1 MQTKSMSACGG
12 SEDFKCIFLS
22 TVRPAVNSLHWD
34 VLSCATGG
42 YAVQVLNAQEEAHA
56 MHFKKMREQFAP
68 CRLPNNPH
76 RLVKTTSTC

>member
-1 MQTKSMSACGG
+1 MSTKHAASVSLL
-12 SEDFKCIFLS
+12 IFAQPGQRAVPCYAVQVLNA
-22 TVRPAVNSLHWD
+22 RPSLCAVP
-34 VLSCATGG
+34 C